1 MPDMPEARTANMSGD
16 LIGKRPPQPAQ
27 TLLGFDF
34 GTRRIGV
41 AVGQRI
47 TGTASALITLAA
59 RDGQPDWT
67 QVAQL
72 IATWQPDA
80 LVVGLPLQL
89 DGSRSEV
96 TDAAERFARRLE
108 GRFRLPVYLYDE
120 RLSSHAA
127 DHWQSEHRGSE
138 HNRRDSLDE
147 VAARIILQD
156 WLDSRGDT

>member
-1 MPDMPEARTANMSGD
+1 MPEARATNVSGD
-16 LIGKRPPQPAQ
+16 CIGKQPPTPAQ

-34 GTRRIGV
+34 GAHRIDV

-47 TGTASALITLAA
+47 TGTASAMTTLAA

-89 DGSRSEV
+89 DGSRSTV
-96 TDAAERFARRLE
+96 TEAAERFARRLE

-127 DHWQSEHRGSE
+127 EHWSSEHTRRG
-138 HNRRDSLDE
+138 SLDE
-147 VAARIILQD
+147 VAAQIILQD
-156 WLDSRGDT
+156 WLDGQGEH

>member
-1 MPDMPEARTANMSGD
+1 MPGMPEVTRVSGD
-16 LIGKRPPQPAQ
+16 IIGKRPPPPAQ

-34 GTRRIGV
+34 GTQRIGV

-47 TGTASALITLAA
+47 TGTASALTTLAA

-80 LVVGLPLQL
+80 LVVGLPLRL
-89 DGSRSEV
+89 DGSRSDV
-96 TDAAERFARRLE
+96 TEAAERFARRLE
-108 GRFRLPVYLYDE
+108 GRYHLPVYLSDE

-127 DHWQSEHRGSE
+127 EHWHSTHG
-138 HNRRDSLDE
+138 RRDKLDE
-147 VAARIILQD
+147 VSAQIILQD
-156 WLDSRGDT
+156 WLDSQGEP

>member
-1 MPDMPEARTANMSGD
+1 MGGEI
-16 LIGKRPPQPAQ
+16 IGKRPTQPVQ

-34 GTRRIGV
+34 GSRRIGV

-47 TGTASALITLAA
+47 TGTASALTTLAA

-67 QVAQL
+67 QVAKL
-72 IATWQPDA
+72 LETWRPEA

-89 DGSRSEV
+89 DGSRSDV
-96 TDAAERFARRLE
+96 TEAAERFARRLE

-127 DHWQSEHRGSE
+127 EHWGGEHS
-138 HNRRDSLDE
+138 RRDSLDE
-147 VAARIILQD
+147 VAAQIILQD
-156 WLDSRGDT
+156 WLDSQGDT